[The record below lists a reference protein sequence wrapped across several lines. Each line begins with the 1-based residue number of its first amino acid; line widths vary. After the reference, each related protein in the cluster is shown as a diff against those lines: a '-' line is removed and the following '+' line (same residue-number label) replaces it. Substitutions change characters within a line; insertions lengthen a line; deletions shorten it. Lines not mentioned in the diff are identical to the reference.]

1 MNIVFHNPQSIWFK
15 TNISCYYAGTK
26 SINKY
31 DFLFDYIYK
40 NESKIKVLLD
50 RSNKSTLFRGSLKF
64 INNPVLDFFAWA
76 LLNRLNPFKFE
87 IIRDAKSLSSHD
99 VIFSFIYGTFTY
111 LNFNQGTE
119 ITNLVNN
126 FKYSKAF
133 KIVHLTHYGYN
144 TKCGSLNTKDANIQL
159 FVSENNLN
167 KNSTFFR
174 NYFKW
179 YNKDVEVIP
188 FVAQDR
194 FKNKI
199 NFTKRFNKALC
210 TGTYTHKIVEDD
222 FTSFFKT
229 DVLQPMRKEIFEN
242 SNKLAPYL
250 DFFLFANED
259 MVYIY

>member
-126 FKYSKAF
+126 FKPPSL
-133 KIVHLTHYGYN
+133 HTN
-144 TKCGSLNTKDANIQL
+144 TS
-159 FVSENNLN
+159 
-167 KNSTFFR
+167 
-174 NYFKW
+174 
-179 YNKDVEVIP
+179 
-188 FVAQDR
+188 
-194 FKNKI
+194 
-199 NFTKRFNKALC
+199 
-210 TGTYTHKIVEDD
+210 GT
-222 FTSFFKT
+222 
-229 DVLQPMRKEIFEN
+229 L
-242 SNKLAPYL
+242 
-250 DFFLFANED
+250 
-259 MVYIY
+259 